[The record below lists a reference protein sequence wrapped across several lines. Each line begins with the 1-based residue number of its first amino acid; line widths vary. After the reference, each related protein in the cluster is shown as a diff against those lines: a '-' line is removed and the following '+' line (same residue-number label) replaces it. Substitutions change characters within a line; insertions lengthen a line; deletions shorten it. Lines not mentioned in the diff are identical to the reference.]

1 MKRALIVL
9 LGLVGLAAWGLAQLS
24 PFNPSRATLEDERNT
39 TEIVRLYGPSVVAV
53 NVSLPAKRLEPFC
66 PMGRL
71 DLFRFRLVPQ
81 AQSSGSGFVIQAN
94 GQIVTAYHVIRG
106 AMQEGSAA
114 LREGARIEV
123 RFPGGAQNLP
133 VRVLGVN
140 PDYDLALL
148 ELADPKS
155 LPANA
160 QPIPLGDSDRL
171 EVGQKVIAIGNP
183 FGLQSTVTTGVISAV
198 GREIPTVGRVRVP
211 MIQTD
216 AALNPGSSGGPLLDA
231 KGELIGI
238 STAIVPG
245 LSVDGRRA
253 FVGVGFAIPSNYLRD
268 NLAQL
273 QQGGLQRVSQGRP
286 RIGIQ
291 VRDLSD
297 YPERLRRE
305 LNLPDSGVMVVAVE
319 RNSPAAKAHLQPA
332 DLRVSTGGRVYPA
345 GGDVILE
352 VDGRAVKNSAE
363 LQQLVFAKKAGD
375 TVQLTLWRSGKRESV
390 AVTLEVLPQA
400 G

>member
-1 MKRALIVL
+1 MKRALIAL
-9 LGLVGLAAWGLAQLS
+9 FGLVGLAASGLAQLS
-24 PFNPSRATLEDERNT
+24 PYNPSRATLEDERNT

-53 NVSLPAKRLEPFC
+53 NVSLPVKRLEFFRPLD
-66 PMGRL
+66 RL
-71 DLFRFRLVPQ
+71 DLFRFRLAPR
-81 AQSSGSGFVIQAN
+81 AQSSGSGFVIQAR

-106 AMQEGSAA
+106 ALGEGSTA
-114 LREGARIEV
+114 LREGARIGV
-123 RFPGGAQNLP
+123 RFPGGAQDLP
-133 VRVLGVN
+133 ARVLGVN

-148 ELADPKS
+148 ELEDPKS

-160 QPIPLGDSDRL
+160 KPIPLGDSDRL
-171 EVGQKVIAIGNP
+171 EVGQKIIAIGNP
-183 FGLQSTVTTGVISAV
+183 LGLQSTVTTGVISAL
-198 GREIPTVGRVRVP
+198 GREIPTVGGVRVP

-216 AALNPGSSGGPLLDA
+216 AALNPGNSGGPLLDA

-305 LNLPDSGVMVVAVE
+305 LNLPDDGVMVVAVE
-319 RNSPAAKAHLQPA
+319 RNSPAAKAQLQAA
-332 DLRVSTGGRVYPA
+332 DLRVSAGGQVFPA

-352 VDGRAVKNSAE
+352 VDGKPVKSSAE
-363 LQQLVFAKKAGD
+363 LQQTVWAKKVGD
-375 TVQLTLWRSGKRESV
+375 TVQLTLWRSGKRETVS
-390 AVTLEVLPQA
+390 VTLEGSAQA